1 MRRKIIAGNWKMNL
15 DVQESILLANAIV
28 QHEKGLIKQR
38 DAKII
43 LLPQI
48 VNAHAVAHVLRDSDL
63 KTGLQNISAHDNGA
77 YSGEVSASAA
87 KSIGCQYALIGHSE
101 RRTYFNESNEQC
113 EIKINKAIH
122 AGLKVI
128 YCVGETAE
136 QRNEGE
142 HFHIVEE
149 QCKIALKNLD
159 TSKIEFVVIAYEPVW
174 AIGTGVTATP
184 EQAQEMHAFVRGVIK
199 SIFGQEVAN
208 HTSIIYGG
216 SCNAENAKALFACAD
231 IDGGLIGSAS
241 LKSNEFLSIIES
253 I

>member
-43 LLPQI
+43 LFPQI

-63 KTGLQNISAHDNGA
+63 KTGLQNISVHQFGA
-77 YSGEVSASAA
+77 YTGEVSALAA
-87 KSIGCQYALIGHSE
+87 KSIGCQYALVGHSE
-101 RRTYFNESNEQC
+101 RRNLYGETNDTCES
-113 EIKINKAIH
+113 KILTALN

-128 YCVGETAE
+128 YCIGETLDE
-136 QRNEGE
+136 RDSGE

-149 QCKIALKNLD
+149 QCKTALKNLD
-159 TSKIEFVVIAYEPVW
+159 TEGIENIVLAYEPVW
-174 AIGTGVTATP
+174 AIGTGINATP
-184 EQAQEMHAFVRGVIK
+184 EMAQEMHAFIRGVVK
-199 SIFGQEVAN
+199 SIFGQAIAQ
-208 HTSIIYGG
+208 HISIIYGG
-216 SCNAENAKALFACAD
+216 SCNPSNAKSLFSCED
-231 IDGGLIGSAS
+231 IDGGLIGGAS
-241 LKSNEFLSIIES
+241 LKSSEFLQIIES